1 METAFLRLILSKR
14 RRTIWESG
22 TIMLDIKVIREREV
36 EVRRAL
42 EQRGTGVQ
50 LDEILS
56 LDQRRRDLLSETER
70 LKAER
75 NTASKEIGQKK
86 KSGQDAAAEQQAV
99 REIGDRIKA
108 LDDELRTVQETLQT
122 KLLYVPNIPHASV
135 PFGKDSSENRYPR
148 SWGEPRTFDFQ
159 PRPHWDIGADLNLF
173 DFERAT
179 RMTGA
184 GFPLLRGQGARL
196 QRALIQFMLDVHT
209 REHGYEEILPP
220 FVCNPDAMTG
230 TGQLP
235 KMAEDMYYVG
245 LDNLY
250 LIPTAEV
257 PVTNL
262 YREEI
267 IQQALPIYHTAYTPC
282 FRREAGAA
290 GRETRGLNRVHQFD
304 KVELVK
310 FVVPETSYDELEKLL
325 HDAEDILQRLELPYR
340 ICELCTGDLSF
351 AAAKCYDIELWAPGQ
366 NVWLE
371 VSSCSCFEDFQARRA
386 GIRYRDENGKVRFV
400 HTLNGSGVAL
410 PRLMVAIL
418 ENGQQQD
425 GSVILPAALKPYLH
439 GCDRL
444 TKPATGK

>member
-1 METAFLRLILSKR
+1 
-14 RRTIWESG
+14 
-22 TIMLDIKVIREREV
+22 MLDIKVIREREQD
-36 EVRRAL
+36 VRRAL
-42 EQRGTGVQ
+42 EQRGMGVQ
-50 LDEILS
+50 LDELLA
-56 LDQRRRDLLSETER
+56 LDQRRRDLLSEVER
-70 LKAER
+70 LKCER
-75 NTASKEIGQKK
+75 NAASKEIGQKK
-86 KSGQDAAAEQQAV
+86 KGGEDASPEQQAV
-99 REIGDRIKA
+99 REMGDRIKA
-108 LDDELRTVQETLQT
+108 LDEDVREVQSNLHEIMLQ
-122 KLLYVPNIPHASV
+122 VPNIPHASV
-135 PFGKDSSENRYPR
+135 HPGEDASENRYPR
-148 SWGEPRTFDFQ
+148 SWGEPRNFDFE
-159 PRPHWDIGADLNLF
+159 PAPHWVIGERLGLF

-220 FVCNPDAMTG
+220 FVCNPEAMIG

-235 KMAEDMYYVG
+235 KMAEDMYYIG

-267 IQQALPIYHTAYTPC
+267 IQEPLPIALTAYTPC

-304 KVELVK
+304 KVEMVK

-340 ICELCTGDLSF
+340 ICELCSGDLSF

-366 NVWLE
+366 RVWLE

-386 GIRYRDENGKVRFV
+386 GIRYRDAQCKVRYV

-418 ENGQQQD
+418 ENGQQRD
-425 GSVILPAALKPYLH
+425 GTVKLPEVLRPYLH
-439 GCDRL
+439 GDDRL
-444 TKPATGK
+444 TVPSALVP